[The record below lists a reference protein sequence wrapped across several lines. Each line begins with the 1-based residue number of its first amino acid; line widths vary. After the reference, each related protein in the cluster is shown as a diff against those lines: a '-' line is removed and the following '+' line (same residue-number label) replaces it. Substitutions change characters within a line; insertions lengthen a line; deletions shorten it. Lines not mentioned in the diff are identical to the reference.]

1 MDKIDEMDPRLSQE
15 MASEYM
21 DAQKNEAQI
30 TRLER
35 RVEKE
40 SHGFENIEAYTQ
52 DKLLLDNLKAEAAE
66 DNKNASQAIQ
76 EDQ

>member
-30 TRLER
+30 ALLER
-35 RVEKE
+35 KVEKE
-40 SHGFENIEAYTQ
+40 SHGF
-52 DKLLLDNLKAEAAE
+52 
-66 DNKNASQAIQ
+66 
-76 EDQ
+76 

>member
-30 TRLER
+30 ALLER

-40 SHGFENIEAYTQ
+40 SHGFENIDAYTN
-52 DKLLLDNLKAEAAE
+52 DKMLLDSLKAEQAE
-66 DNKNASQAIQ
+66 ETTTASKAIQ
-76 EDQ
+76 ED

>member
-30 TRLER
+30 ARLER
-35 RVEKE
+35 RVE
-40 SHGFENIEAYTQ
+40 
-52 DKLLLDNLKAEAAE
+52 
-66 DNKNASQAIQ
+66 
-76 EDQ
+76 